1 MRLRARW
8 FGALLGLAV
17 LAYPWLA
24 PSDYL
29 LRVGNVV
36 LVYAILA
43 LGLNFT
49 VGWTGQ
55 VSLGHA
61 GFWGIGAYTTA
72 ILTAKLAAWSPW
84 GAMAVGATLAGL
96 TGVLLGLPTL
106 RIKGHYL
113 ALATIGF
120 AEVVQLVFSNWRPV
134 TGGADGISGIPLLA
148 IGPFAFDTERRE
160 FYLLLVAVALLTVG
174 AARIRDSGF
183 GRAFMAVRDNEL
195 AADVAG
201 VPTTSVKTLA
211 FALGAAY
218 AGLAGS
224 LYAHLL
230 RYVSPDVFGFE
241 QSLLML
247 SMLVIGGLAAWPAP
261 WWARS
266 SAWRSRNSCGSSAST
281 TWRSTR
287 SWSSSSSSSCPRA
300 SWASHAA
307 AAPGS
312 APRAGSPA
320 CCPGSSGEHG
330 PPHAW
335 PHQALRRAG
344 GRVRPGPERGGG

>member
-1 MRLRARW
+1 MRRSARAL
-8 FGALLGLAV
+8 GALLGLAV

-84 GAMAVGATLAGL
+84 GAMALGATLAGL

-120 AEVVQLVFSNWRPV
+120 GEVVQLVFNNWRPV
-134 TGGADGISGIPLLA
+134 TGGADGVPGIPVLA

-241 QSLLML
+241 QSLLIL
-247 SMLVIGGLAAWPAP
+247 SMLVIGGLGSLAGALVGALVGVALPELLRIFGVYYMAVYSLLVILVIVFMP
-261 WWARS
+261 TGLVGVAR
-266 SAWRSRNSCGSSAST
+266 
-281 TWRSTR
+281 
-287 SWSSSSSSSCPRA
+287 
-300 SWASHAA
+300 
-307 AAPGS
+307 
-312 APRAGSPA
+312 
-320 CCPGSSGEHG
+320 
-330 PPHAW
+330 
-335 PHQALRRAG
+335 
-344 GRVRPGPERGGG
+344 RGGPRERPPGWLARVGAGLVR

>member
-1 MRLRARW
+1 MRPRARW
-8 FGALLGLAV
+8 LGALLGLTL

-84 GAMAVGATLAGL
+84 GAMALGATLAGL

-120 AEVVQLVFSNWRPV
+120 AEVVQLVFNNWRPV
-134 TGGADGISGIPLLA
+134 TGGADGVSGIPVLA
-148 IGPFAFDTERRE
+148 IGPFAFDTERRM

-174 AARIRDSGF
+174 AVRIRDSGF

-241 QSLLML
+241 QSLLIL
-247 SMLVIGGLAAWPAP
+247 SMLVIGGLGSLAGALVGALVGVALPELLRIFGVYYMAVYALLVILVIVFMP
-261 WWARS
+261 TGLVGVAR
-266 SAWRSRNSCGSSAST
+266 
-281 TWRSTR
+281 
-287 SWSSSSSSSCPRA
+287 
-300 SWASHAA
+300 
-307 AAPGS
+307 
-312 APRAGSPA
+312 
-320 CCPGSSGEHG
+320 
-330 PPHAW
+330 
-335 PHQALRRAG
+335 
-344 GRVRPGPERGGG
+344 RGGPRERPPRWLARVVAGLVR

>member
-1 MRLRARW
+1 MRRRARW

-72 ILTAKLAAWSPW
+72 ILTAKLAAWPPW
-84 GAMAVGATLAGL
+84 GAMALGATLAGL

-134 TGGADGISGIPLLA
+134 TGGADGVSGIPVLA
-148 IGPFAFDTERRE
+148 IGPFAFNTERRQ

-174 AARIRDSGF
+174 ATRIRDSGF

-241 QSLLML
+241 QSLLIL
-247 SMLVIGGLAAWPAP
+247 SMLVIGGLGSLAGALVGALVGVALPELLRIFGVYYMAVYSLLVILVIVFMP
-261 WWARS
+261 TGLVGVAR
-266 SAWRSRNSCGSSAST
+266 
-281 TWRSTR
+281 
-287 SWSSSSSSSCPRA
+287 
-300 SWASHAA
+300 
-307 AAPGS
+307 
-312 APRAGSPA
+312 
-320 CCPGSSGEHG
+320 
-330 PPHAW
+330 
-335 PHQALRRAG
+335 
-344 GRVRPGPERGGG
+344 RGGPRKRPPRWLTRVLPGLVR

>member
-1 MRLRARW
+1 MRRSARAL
-8 FGALLGLAV
+8 GALLGLAV

-84 GAMAVGATLAGL
+84 GAMALGATLAGL

-120 AEVVQLVFSNWRPV
+120 GEVVQLVFNNWRPV
-134 TGGADGISGIPLLA
+134 TGGADGVSGIPVLA

-241 QSLLML
+241 QSLLIL
-247 SMLVIGGLAAWPAP
+247 SMLVIGGLGSLAGALVGALVGVALPELLRIFGVYYMAVYALLVILVIVFMP
-261 WWARS
+261 TGLVGVAR
-266 SAWRSRNSCGSSAST
+266 
-281 TWRSTR
+281 
-287 SWSSSSSSSCPRA
+287 
-300 SWASHAA
+300 
-307 AAPGS
+307 
-312 APRAGSPA
+312 
-320 CCPGSSGEHG
+320 
-330 PPHAW
+330 
-335 PHQALRRAG
+335 
-344 GRVRPGPERGGG
+344 RGGPREQPPRWLARVLPGLVR

>member
-1 MRLRARW
+1 MRGRGRW
-8 FGALLGLAV
+8 LGALLGLAV

-84 GAMAVGATLAGL
+84 GAMALGATLAGL

-120 AEVVQLVFSNWRPV
+120 GEVVQLVFNNWRPV
-134 TGGADGISGIPLLA
+134 TGGADGVSGIPVLA

-241 QSLLML
+241 QSLLIL
-247 SMLVIGGLAAWPAP
+247 SMLVIGGLGSLAGALVGALVGVALPELLRIFGVYYMAVYALLVILVIVFMP
-261 WWARS
+261 TGLVGVAR
-266 SAWRSRNSCGSSAST
+266 
-281 TWRSTR
+281 
-287 SWSSSSSSSCPRA
+287 
-300 SWASHAA
+300 
-307 AAPGS
+307 
-312 APRAGSPA
+312 
-320 CCPGSSGEHG
+320 
-330 PPHAW
+330 
-335 PHQALRRAG
+335 
-344 GRVRPGPERGGG
+344 RGGPRERPPGWLARVGAGLIR

>member
-1 MRLRARW
+1 MTRSGRSW
-8 FGALLGLAV
+8 PALALAV
-17 LAYPWLA
+17 VVVAYPWVT
-24 PSDYL
+24 PTDYL
-29 LRVGNVV
+29 LRVGNVA
-36 LVYAILA
+36 LVYAILT

-84 GAMAVGATLAGL
+84 GAMALGTALAGL

-120 AEVVQLVFSNWRPV
+120 AEVVQLVFNNWRPV
-134 TGGADGISGIPLLA
+134 TGGADGVPGIPVLS
-148 IGPFAFDTERRE
+148 IGPFAFDTERRVY
-160 FYLLLVAVALLTVG
+160 YLLLVAVVLLTV
-174 AARIRDSGF
+174 AALRLRDSGF

-201 VPTTSVKTLA
+201 VPTTAVKTLA

-224 LYAHLL
+224 LYAHML

-241 QSLLML
+241 QSLLIL
-247 SMLVIGGLAAWPAP
+247 SMLVIGGL
-261 WWARS
+261 
-266 SAWRSRNSCGSSAST
+266 GSV
-281 TWRSTR
+281 
-287 SWSSSSSSSCPRA
+287 
-300 SWASHAA
+300 
-307 AAPGS
+307 
-312 APRAGSPA
+312 AG
-320 CCPGSSGEHG
+320 
-330 PPHAW
+330 
-335 PHQALRRAG
+335 ALVGAVIGVAVPELLRIFGVYYMAIYALLVILVIIFMPMGVVG
-344 GRVRPGPERGGG
+344 GRFCENPPRWLLRLVPGLSR

>member
-1 MRLRARW
+1 VTRPGRGW
-8 FGALLGLAV
+8 PALALAV
-17 LAYPWLA
+17 VLLAYPWVT
-24 PSDYL
+24 PTDYL
-29 LRVGNVV
+29 LRVGNVA
-36 LVYAILA
+36 LVYAILT

-84 GAMAVGATLAGL
+84 AAMALGTALAGL

-120 AEVVQLVFSNWRPV
+120 AEVVQLVFNNWRPV
-134 TGGADGISGIPLLA
+134 TGGADGVPGIPVLS
-148 IGPFAFDTERRE
+148 IGPFPFDTERRVY
-160 FYLLLVAVALLTVG
+160 YLLLVAVVLLTV
-174 AARIRDSGF
+174 AALRLRDSGF

-201 VPTTSVKTLA
+201 VPTTAVKTLA

-224 LYAHLL
+224 LYAHML

-241 QSLLML
+241 QSLLIL
-247 SMLVIGGLAAWPAP
+247 SMLVIGGL
-261 WWARS
+261 
-266 SAWRSRNSCGSSAST
+266 GSV
-281 TWRSTR
+281 
-287 SWSSSSSSSCPRA
+287 
-300 SWASHAA
+300 
-307 AAPGS
+307 
-312 APRAGSPA
+312 AG
-320 CCPGSSGEHG
+320 
-330 PPHAW
+330 
-335 PHQALRRAG
+335 ALVGAVIGVAVPELLRIFGVYYMAIYALLVILVIIFMPMGVVG
-344 GRVRPGPERGGG
+344 GRFCERPPRWLLRLVPGLSR

>member
-1 MRLRARW
+1 MRRRARW
-8 FGALLGLAV
+8 LGALLGLAV

-84 GAMAVGATLAGL
+84 GAMALGATLAGL

-120 AEVVQLVFSNWRPV
+120 GEVVQLVFNNWRPV
-134 TGGADGISGIPLLA
+134 TGGADGVSGIPVLA

-241 QSLLML
+241 QSLLIL
-247 SMLVIGGLAAWPAP
+247 SMLVIGGLGSLAGALVGALVGVALPELLRIFGVYYMAVYALLVILVIVFMP
-261 WWARS
+261 TGLVGVAR
-266 SAWRSRNSCGSSAST
+266 
-281 TWRSTR
+281 
-287 SWSSSSSSSCPRA
+287 
-300 SWASHAA
+300 
-307 AAPGS
+307 
-312 APRAGSPA
+312 
-320 CCPGSSGEHG
+320 
-330 PPHAW
+330 
-335 PHQALRRAG
+335 
-344 GRVRPGPERGGG
+344 RGGPRKRPPRWLARVVPGLVR

>member
-1 MRLRARW
+1 MRPRARW
-8 FGALLGLAV
+8 LGALLGLAV

-84 GAMAVGATLAGL
+84 GAMALGATLAGL

-120 AEVVQLVFSNWRPV
+120 AEVVQLVFNNWRPV
-134 TGGADGISGIPLLA
+134 TGGADGVSGIPVLA
-148 IGPFAFDTERRE
+148 IGPFAFDTERRM

-174 AARIRDSGF
+174 AVRIRDSGF

-241 QSLLML
+241 QSLLIL
-247 SMLVIGGLAAWPAP
+247 SMLVIGGLGSLAGALVGALVGVALPELLRIFGVYYMAVYSLLVILVIVFMP
-261 WWARS
+261 TGLVGVAR
-266 SAWRSRNSCGSSAST
+266 RGG
-281 TWRSTR
+281 
-287 SWSSSSSSSCPRA
+287 PR
-300 SWASHAA
+300 
-307 AAPGS
+307 
-312 APRAGSPA
+312 
-320 CCPGSSGEHG
+320 EG
-330 PPHAW
+330 PPRWLA
-335 PHQALRRAG
+335 
-344 GRVRPGPERGGG
+344 RVLPGLVR

>member
-1 MRLRARW
+1 MRGRGRW
-8 FGALLGLAV
+8 LGALLGLAV

-84 GAMAVGATLAGL
+84 GAMALGATLAGL

-120 AEVVQLVFSNWRPV
+120 GEVVQLVFNNWRPV
-134 TGGADGISGIPLLA
+134 TGGADGVPGIPVLA

-241 QSLLML
+241 QSLLIL
-247 SMLVIGGLAAWPAP
+247 SMLVIGGLGSLAGALVGALVGVALPELLRIFGVYYMAVYALLVILVIVFMP
-261 WWARS
+261 TGLVGVAR
-266 SAWRSRNSCGSSAST
+266 
-281 TWRSTR
+281 
-287 SWSSSSSSSCPRA
+287 
-300 SWASHAA
+300 
-307 AAPGS
+307 
-312 APRAGSPA
+312 
-320 CCPGSSGEHG
+320 
-330 PPHAW
+330 
-335 PHQALRRAG
+335 
-344 GRVRPGPERGGG
+344 RGGPRERPPGWLARVGAGLIR

>member
-1 MRLRARW
+1 MRRRARW

-72 ILTAKLAAWSPW
+72 ILTVKLAAWSPW
-84 GAMAVGATLAGL
+84 GAMALGATLAGL

-120 AEVVQLVFSNWRPV
+120 GEVVQLVFNNWRPV
-134 TGGADGISGIPLLA
+134 TGGADGVSGIPVLA

-241 QSLLML
+241 QSLLIL
-247 SMLVIGGLAAWPAP
+247 SMLVIGGLGSLAGALVGALVGVALPELLRIFGVYYMAVYSLLVILVIVFMP
-261 WWARS
+261 TGLVGVAR
-266 SAWRSRNSCGSSAST
+266 
-281 TWRSTR
+281 
-287 SWSSSSSSSCPRA
+287 
-300 SWASHAA
+300 
-307 AAPGS
+307 
-312 APRAGSPA
+312 
-320 CCPGSSGEHG
+320 
-330 PPHAW
+330 
-335 PHQALRRAG
+335 
-344 GRVRPGPERGGG
+344 RGGPRERPPRWLARVLPGLVR

>member
-1 MRLRARW
+1 MRPRARW
-8 FGALLGLAV
+8 LGALLGLAV

-36 LVYAILA
+36 LVYAVLA

-84 GAMAVGATLAGL
+84 GAMALGATLAGL

-106 RIKGHYL
+106 RLKGHYL

-120 AEVVQLVFSNWRPV
+120 GEVVQLVFNNWRPV
-134 TGGADGISGIPLLA
+134 TGGADGVSGIPVLA
-148 IGPFAFDTERRE
+148 IGPFAFDTERRM

-183 GRAFMAVRDNEL
+183 GRAFMAVRDNEM

-218 AGLAGS
+218 AGLAGA

-241 QSLLML
+241 QSLLIL
-247 SMLVIGGLAAWPAP
+247 SMLVIGGL
-261 WWARS
+261 
-266 SAWRSRNSCGSSAST
+266 GSLAGALVGALVGVALPELLRIFGVYYMAVYALLVILVIVFMPT
-281 TWRSTR
+281 GLVGATR
-287 SWSSSSSSSCPRA
+287 
-300 SWASHAA
+300 
-307 AAPGS
+307 
-312 APRAGSPA
+312 
-320 CCPGSSGEHG
+320 
-330 PPHAW
+330 
-335 PHQALRRAG
+335 
-344 GRVRPGPERGGG
+344 RGGPRERPPSWLARVVAGLVR

>member
-1 MRLRARW
+1 MRPRARW
-8 FGALLGLAV
+8 LGALLGLAV

-36 LVYAILA
+36 LVYAVLA

-84 GAMAVGATLAGL
+84 GAMALGATLAGL

-106 RIKGHYL
+106 RLKGHYL

-120 AEVVQLVFSNWRPV
+120 GEVVQLVFNNWRPV
-134 TGGADGISGIPLLA
+134 TGGADGVSGIPVLA
-148 IGPFAFDTERRE
+148 IGPFAFDTERRM

-218 AGLAGS
+218 AGLAGA

-241 QSLLML
+241 QSLLIL
-247 SMLVIGGLAAWPAP
+247 SMLVIGGLGSLAGALVGALVGVALPELLRIFGVYYMAVYALLVILVIVFMP
-261 WWARS
+261 TGLVGVAR
-266 SAWRSRNSCGSSAST
+266 
-281 TWRSTR
+281 
-287 SWSSSSSSSCPRA
+287 
-300 SWASHAA
+300 
-307 AAPGS
+307 
-312 APRAGSPA
+312 
-320 CCPGSSGEHG
+320 
-330 PPHAW
+330 
-335 PHQALRRAG
+335 
-344 GRVRPGPERGGG
+344 RGGPQERPPSWLARVVAGLVR

>member
-1 MRLRARW
+1 MRRRARW
-8 FGALLGLAV
+8 LGALLGLAV

-84 GAMAVGATLAGL
+84 GAMALGATLAGL

-120 AEVVQLVFSNWRPV
+120 GEVVQLVFNNWRPV
-134 TGGADGISGIPLLA
+134 TGGADGVPGIPVLA

-241 QSLLML
+241 QSLLIL
-247 SMLVIGGLAAWPAP
+247 SMLVIGGLGSLAGALVGALVGVALPELLRIFGVYYMAVYALLVILVIVFMP
-261 WWARS
+261 TGLVGVAR
-266 SAWRSRNSCGSSAST
+266 
-281 TWRSTR
+281 
-287 SWSSSSSSSCPRA
+287 
-300 SWASHAA
+300 
-307 AAPGS
+307 
-312 APRAGSPA
+312 
-320 CCPGSSGEHG
+320 
-330 PPHAW
+330 
-335 PHQALRRAG
+335 
-344 GRVRPGPERGGG
+344 RGGLRERPPGWLARVGAGLIR